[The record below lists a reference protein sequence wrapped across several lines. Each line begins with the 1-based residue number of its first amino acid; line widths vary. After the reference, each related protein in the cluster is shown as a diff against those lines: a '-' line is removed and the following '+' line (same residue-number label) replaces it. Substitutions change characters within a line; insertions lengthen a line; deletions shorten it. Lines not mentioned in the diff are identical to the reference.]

1 MAATPANPKSTLTP
15 TSGDI
20 HFGLGKCWL
29 GKALVAQSQ
38 QGICA
43 ILLGDDADV
52 LLRDLQDRFP
62 GEAITKGGTE
72 FSAVVASVVDFLD
85 HPEKPLSLPLDI
97 RGTAFQ
103 KQVWQALT
111 EVPAGQTVS
120 YSDLAKKLGS
130 GASAVRAIAG
140 ACAANALA
148 VAIPCHRAVKNDGGL
163 AGFRWGLERKRAL
176 LEKEGSGI
184 IGRYNKGAVHQ
195 LSLF

>member
-1 MAATPANPKSTLTP
+1 MTTPLNSDT
-15 TSGDI
+15 DI
-20 HFGLGKCWL
+20 RFGLGKCWL
-29 GKALVAQSQ
+29 GKVLAAQSD

-43 ILLGDDADV
+43 ILLGDDPDI

-62 GEAITKGGTE
+62 GEVIEKGGPDFNT
-72 FSAVVASVVDFLD
+72 VMNQVVDFID
-85 HPEKPLSLPLDI
+85 HPEKAFNLPLDI

-103 KQVWQALT
+103 KEVWQALA

-120 YSDLAKKLGS
+120 YTDLAKKLGS
-130 GASAVRAIAG
+130 GPTAVRAVAG

-148 VAIPCHRAVKNDGGL
+148 VVIPCHRAVKNDGGL
-163 AGFRWGLERKRAL
+163 AGYRWGLERKRAL

-184 IGRYNKGAVHQ
+184 IGRNNVGAVHQ